1 MNDPEIIRSVL
12 NGHRDDFRQLVEK
25 YQQRVFRLVI
35 GFVHD
40 KEEAED
46 ITQEVFLRAW
56 QSLNK
61 FRGESS
67 FSTWLHKIAV
77 NICLNY
83 SRKKSANRLVTRISS
98 FFDPEH
104 EKEIQIPLYEDNA
117 EEIIIKEEHSAWLKR
132 ALDSLPEN
140 QRTAIILSKYDD
152 LPQKEIASVMNLTEG
167 AVEALIQ
174 RAKKNLREKL
184 SSGIKT
190 GKERR
195 NDLEYV
201 SNK

>member
-1 MNDPEIIRSVL
+1 MNDSEIIRSVL
-12 NGHRDDFRQLVEK
+12 SGNRNDFRKLVER

-46 ITQEVFLRAW
+46 LTQEVFIRAW
-56 QSLNK
+56 QSLDK

-67 FSTWLHKIAV
+67 FTTWLHRIAI
-77 NICLNY
+77 NISLNHT
-83 SRKKSANRLVTRISS
+83 RKKSGNLLYGRISA
-98 FFDPEH
+98 FFGMEN
-104 EKEIQIPLYEDNA
+104 EQEIQIPLNEENA
-117 EEIIIKEEHSAWLKR
+117 EEALIREEHSAWLKR
-132 ALDSLPEN
+132 VLDSLPEN

-184 SSGIKT
+184 SSGK
-190 GKERR
+190 KK
-195 NDLEYV
+195 V
-201 SNK
+201 